1 MTDKKKPTVEEKSV
15 EYECLT
21 NFAPGKD
28 AEVVPKGGTIWMK
41 PSDAQGYV
49 RKCKLRVKPEP
60 KPEPKPVKKDGDK

>member
-1 MTDKKKPTVEEKSV
+1 MTDKKKPAVEEKPV

-21 NFAPGKD
+21 NFVPAKGSD
-28 AEVVPKGGTIWMK
+28 VVPKGGTIWMK

-60 KPEPKPVKKDGDK
+60 KPVKKDGDK